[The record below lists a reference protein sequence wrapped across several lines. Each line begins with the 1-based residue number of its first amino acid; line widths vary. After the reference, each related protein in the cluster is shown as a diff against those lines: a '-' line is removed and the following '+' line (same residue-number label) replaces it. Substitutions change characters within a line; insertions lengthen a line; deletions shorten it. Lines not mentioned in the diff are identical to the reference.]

1 MTGDL
6 HLIREAII
14 VFLWLLVTGSQNRIV
29 AVPMECSMFAIE
41 AADELRLA
49 GRCFLLV

>member
-6 HLIREAII
+6 HLIRKALII
-14 VFLWLLVTGSQNRIV
+14 LLRLLVTSSQDRIV